1 MAEKKNIS
9 SGADKA
15 EKLTR
20 KHSQKNT
27 ESAEAKELKNLSDNG
42 DGAEKN
48 TAKAASGAK
57 KAKRDTAPKRKAEN
71 KTAKKADK
79 RSSSKRNTKKAKHK
93 KPISEKRAQKIK
105 QREEKRLERKKLA
118 AERKQKRLERK
129 LEHKEKRAER
139 IALMKEKR
147 AERREARAERRDL
160 IKHESR
166 EAKRERIAEEKR
178 AKREAAKAKHEKRLA
193 EKKAKREHAL
203 KVRAQKQ
210 AQKRDNR
217 QSKDRTPGYGG
228 WLAAVIS
235 LGVTT
240 LALATIVTFGWI
252 NMDQMQ
258 SNMAGGYT
266 QSLYELNAIVDDLDA
281 NLARARASSSTGDRV
296 KVFTDIAVE
305 SENAELVLERFPLE
319 IQTTERLSSFI
330 NDMGRDA
337 KSMLYTVA
345 NGGELSARQIEE
357 LNYLYETNAKVKSEL
372 NKLIENTCENDML
385 AAMRGK
391 DCALSDSFTV
401 IQNNVFGEESQARSK
416 RKPHSPALLEGG
428 EEISASKAESIA
440 KDLFGD
446 YEVSDAHCTGEAAG
460 RLPLFNVNL
469 TVPDGEMLVQISKV
483 GGKVVSF
490 DSFKDCAEHNFSVE
504 RCVDIAEDFLNKVGY
519 DGLKA
524 VWASENG
531 TTCNLHFAPIQ
542 GGAVIYS
549 DLVRVKVCEERGI
562 VTGMEASSY
571 VLRHRDR
578 DIGSPA
584 ISEDEAKSSINGNIE
599 VSSTRTAVIPFMGKD
614 RLCYEFFG
622 QMDGVD
628 YYCYVD
634 AQTGEELEVRT
645 VIGTAQG
652 NIIR

>member
-9 SGADKA
+9 SGAAKA

-20 KHSQKNT
+20 KRTAKGT
-27 ESAEAKELKNLSDNG
+27 ESDGEKKELKNLADNG
-42 DGAEKN
+42 DGAERN
-48 TAKAASGAK
+48 TA
-57 KAKRDTAPKRKAEN
+57 
-71 KTAKKADK
+71 KTAKKGGAKKKAESASAKSGGRHAEK
-79 RSSSKRNTKKAKHK
+79 RSSNKKSAKNSKHK
-93 KPISEKRAQKIK
+93 KPVSEKRAQKIK
-105 QREEKRLERKKLA
+105 RREEKKLERKKLA
-118 AERKQKRLERK
+118 LERKQRRLERK

-139 IALMKEKR
+139 IAAMKERR
-147 AERREARAERRDL
+147 AERKEARAERRDM

-178 AKREAAKAKHEKRLA
+178 AKREAAKARHDKRLA
-193 EKKAKREHAL
+193 EKKAKREHKL

-210 AQKRDNR
+210 AQRNEKRQGR
-217 QSKDRTPGYGG
+217 ERTPGFGG

-252 NMDQMQ
+252 NMDAMQ
-258 SNMAGGYT
+258 ADMAGGYT

-281 NLARARASSSTGDRV
+281 NLARARVSSSAGDRV
-296 KVFTDIAVE
+296 RVFTDIALE

-330 NDMGRDA
+330 NDMGHSA
-337 KSMLYTVA
+337 KSMLFTVA
-345 NGGELSARQIEE
+345 NGGELSARQIEY
-357 LNYLYETNAKVKSEL
+357 LNYMYETNAKVKSEL
-372 NKLIENTCENDML
+372 NKLMENTCENDMI

-391 DCALSDSFTV
+391 DCALADSFTV
-401 IQNNVFGEESQARSK
+401 IQNNVFGEENHMQR
-416 RKPHSPALLEGG
+416 RHKPHSPSYLEGG
-428 EEISASKAESIA
+428 EEISASNAEDVA
-440 KDLFGD
+440 KRLFGD
-446 YEVSDAHCTGEAAG
+446 YNVSDAKCTGEADG
-460 RLPLFNVNL
+460 RVALYNVNL
-469 TVPDGEMLVQISKV
+469 TVPDGEMLVQISKI

-490 DSFKDCAEHNFSVE
+490 DSFKDCSEHNFSVD
-504 RCVDIAEDFLNKVGY
+504 RCVDIAEDFLTKIGY

-531 TTCNLHFAPIQ
+531 TTCNLHFAPVQ

-549 DLVRVKVCEERGI
+549 DLVMVKVCEERGI

-571 VLRHRDR
+571 VMRHRDR
-578 DIGSPA
+578 DIAAPS
-584 ISEDEAKSSINGNIE
+584 ISEEEAKSSINGNIE
-599 VSSTRTAVIPFMGKD
+599 VTSTRTAVIPFMGKD

-622 QMDGVD
+622 NMNGVD
-628 YYCYVD
+628 YYVYVD
-634 AQTGEELEVRT
+634 AETGEELEVRT